1 MKLGYDLTI
10 EQSQKLTMTPELIQA
25 IQILQYNSQELEEFV
40 QEEVMENPVLEY
52 GQEIDNESN
61 NSTLETKNEEY
72 EIRAKL
78 IEDEYD
84 DISYNQWK
92 YSKDQDE
99 TSFEQFVSKE
109 ETLEDFLYSQL
120 SFTDLK
126 GLEKKIGIYLIEAV
140 DENGYITIDLEKLAV
155 AFNTNLDTVINVLKT
170 IQSFDPI
177 GIGARNIEECLI
189 IQLRYNNQL
198 NDLNYKVISQYLPD
212 LGANRLGKV
221 AKEVGVTPDKIQ
233 EIVDLIR
240 TLEPKPGRQFSLG
253 DSVKY
258 IIPDIII
265 EKNDGE
271 YQVITND
278 VTVPRLMISPYYMS
292 LVKSSDND
300 EELSKYLNNKY
311 NSALWLIKSI
321 DQRKQTIHNVACAVL
336 NRQMDFFEK
345 GIKYMKPLTLKEV
358 AEDISVHESTVSR
371 AINGKYMQTPMGVF
385 EIKYFF
391 SGGISDSKGEGIS
404 SNSIKTFI
412 QEIIESEDSKKPYSD
427 SEIVTRLLEK
437 GIEISRRTVAKYRED
452 MNILSSSKRK
462 RY

>member
-40 QEEVMENPVLEY
+40 QEEIMINPVLEY
-52 GQEIDNESN
+52 DQN
-61 NSTLETKNEEY
+61 NDGEAKEATLEDKKEEY

-109 ETLEDFLYSQL
+109 ETLEDYLYSQL

-126 GLEKKIGIYLIEAV
+126 GLEKNIGTYLIEAI
-140 DENGYITIDLEKLAV
+140 DENGYITIDLENLAES
-155 AFNTNLDTVINVLKT
+155 FDTDLEKVLSVLKV
-170 IQSFDPI
+170 IQSFDPV

-189 IQLRYNNQL
+189 IQLKNKKKL
-198 NDLNYKVISQYLPD
+198 NELNHKVISEYLED

-221 AKEVGVTPDKIQ
+221 AKELGVLPEKIQ
-233 EIVDLIR
+233 DIVDLIR

-253 DSVKY
+253 ENVKY
-258 IIPDIII
+258 IIPDIIV
-265 EKNDGE
+265 EKHNGE
-271 YQVITND
+271 YHVITND
-278 VTVPRLMISPYYMS
+278 STVPRLMVSPYYAS
-292 LVKSSDND
+292 LVKKSDND

-321 DQRKQTIHNVACAVL
+321 DQRKQTIYNVACAVL

-345 GIKYMKPLTLKEV
+345 GIKHMKPMTLKEI
-358 AEDISVHESTVSR
+358 AEDIDVHESTVSR

-391 SGGISDSKGEGIS
+391 SGGIQDEKGVGVS
-404 SNSIKTFI
+404 SNSIKTVI
-412 QEIIESEDSKKPYSD
+412 REIIGSENSKKPYSD
-427 SEIVTRLLEK
+427 KDIVGILSQK
-437 GIEISRRTVAKYRED
+437 GIDISRRTVAKYRED
-452 MNILSSSKRK
+452 MNISSSSKRK